1 MQYTQMLD
9 MVALSGLVSGRFV
22 CRADMRAQEGRVH
35 QQWEQ
40 AAAQCS
46 QLQGQV
52 AALQHT
58 LLSPEASAQHLH
70 RPLHSRHCSP
80 AGEAARLDY
89 VHQWE
94 AQ

>member
-1 MQYTQMLD
+1 
-9 MVALSGLVSGRFV
+9 
-22 CRADMRAQEGRVH
+22 MRAQEGRVH

-46 QLQGQV
+46 QLRGQV

-58 LLSPEASAQHLH
+58 LLLPEASAQHLH
-70 RPLHSRHCSP
+70 QPLHSQHYSP
-80 AGEAARLDY
+80 AGKTARLDNIGL
-89 VHQWE
+89 WD